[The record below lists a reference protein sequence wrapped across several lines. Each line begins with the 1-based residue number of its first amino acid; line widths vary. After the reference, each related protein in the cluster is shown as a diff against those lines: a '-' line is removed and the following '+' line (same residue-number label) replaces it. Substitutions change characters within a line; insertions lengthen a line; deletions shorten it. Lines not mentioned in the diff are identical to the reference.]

1 MFVCVS
7 HAAFRP
13 LILFFFRS
21 DIDFEYPSN
30 SAQGQGLADLMTAL
44 RTAFDNL
51 ASRKGDSTPYLITAA
66 VAAGAANYANLK
78 VPQMNSAM
86 NFWNLMVSIPNLIFL
101 ELLGS
106 FISTGVRLRWILV
119 SIC

>member
-7 HAAFRP
+7 HAAFPP
-13 LILFFFRS
+13 LILFRS

-86 NFWNLMVSIPNLIFL
+86 NFWNLMVGVPDLIFL

-119 SIC
+119 DIC